1 MPPGGGGHLYV
12 KPPRACGRQGGS
24 EQNRTTWNRK
34 NFASPQAPAA
44 ADAASEHR
52 SALVGKADRK
62 MLWLGYFLKAL
73 AHGTLAV
80 AIQRIAP
87 VSTKVRCGPFTAE
100 RFRGGQ
106 VWAPASRF
114 GRFSQ
119 FSPAAITQARPLG
132 WVRMMV
138 KLPDGEARTSIT
150 APLLARP
157 METGAS
163 E

>member
-1 MPPGGGGHLYV
+1 M
-12 KPPRACGRQGGS
+12 
-24 EQNRTTWNRK
+24 
-34 NFASPQAPAA
+34 
-44 ADAASEHR
+44 ASERR
-52 SALVGKADRK
+52 SAHLGKADRK
-62 MLWLGYFLKAL
+62 MLWPGYFLKAL

-100 RFRGGQ
+100 RFCGGQ
-106 VWAPASRF
+106 VWAPASCF
-114 GRFSQ
+114 GSSSQ
-119 FSPAAITQARPLG
+119 FSPAAITQLRPLG

-138 KLPDGEARTSIT
+138 KVPVGEARTSIT
-150 APLLARP
+150 TPLLARP